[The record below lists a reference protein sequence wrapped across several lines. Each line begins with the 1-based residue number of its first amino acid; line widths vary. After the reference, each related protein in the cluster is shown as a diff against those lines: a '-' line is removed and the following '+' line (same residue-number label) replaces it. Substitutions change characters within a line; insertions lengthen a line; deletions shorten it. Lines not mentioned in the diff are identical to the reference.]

1 MKTLETGSRIVKS
14 NNLLWFGRRG
24 IILAAVAVSVGLV
37 LPAYCQV
44 SGPALLIQQSP
55 AEAGVVSPE
64 AGVHHF
70 ELNTNVTLKA
80 VARPGYQFVYW
91 MGDVSQPSA
100 PSTVVRLD
108 SPKIVVAVYE
118 RSEYD
123 LPIPHGR
130 SLSAP
135 VGGSGPAA
143 ADYSRGGFG
152 APGGRRAAE
161 FRLVTRPESPQE
173 PTADDFPVPEA
184 DDFPVPVPEPATVM
198 LLLMGGM
205 FVHTGVRSRNSL
217 TRKVTR

>member
-1 MKTLETGSRIVKS
+1 VKS
-14 NNLLWFGRRG
+14 NNFLWFGRRG
-24 IILAAVAVSVGLV
+24 TILAAVAVSISIV

-44 SGPALLIQQSP
+44 SGPALLIQQAP
-55 AEAGVVSPE
+55 AEAGVVSPG

-70 ELNTNVTLKA
+70 ELNTKVTLKA

-118 RSEYD
+118 QSEYD
-123 LPIPHGR
+123 LPIPQRR

-135 VGGSGPAA
+135 AGGSGPAA

-152 APGGRRAAE
+152 APGGRRASE
-161 FRLVTRPESPQE
+161 FRLVAQPESPPE
-173 PTADDFPVPEA
+173 PAPDDFPVPEA
-184 DDFPVPVPEPATVM
+184 DDFPVPVPEPATVV
-198 LLLMGGM
+198 LLLVGGM
-205 FVHTGVRSRNSL
+205 FVHTGMRSRNNL
-217 TRKVTR
+217 TRKVTK

>member
-1 MKTLETGSRIVKS
+1 MKS
-14 NNLLWFGRRG
+14 NNSLWLNRRG
-24 IILAAVAVSVGLV
+24 IILVAVAVGIGLV

-44 SGPALLIQQSP
+44 SGPALLIQQAP

-70 ELNTNVTLKA
+70 ELNARVTLKA

-91 MGDVSQPSA
+91 MGDVTQPSR

-108 SPKIVVAVYE
+108 SPKIVIAVYE

-123 LPIPHGR
+123 LPIPRER

-135 VGGSGPAA
+135 VGGAGPAA
-143 ADYSRGGFG
+143 ADYGRGGFG
-152 APGGRRAAE
+152 APGGRRASE
-161 FRLVTRPESPQE
+161 VRWVTQPDSTPE
-173 PTADDFPVPEA
+173 PTSDDFPVPES

-198 LLLMGGM
+198 LLLMGGI
-205 FVHTGVRSRNSL
+205 FVHAGMRGRNSL
-217 TRKVTR
+217 TRKVTK